1 MDGKNKSY
9 QKSLFYIQELIN
21 IAAKESDSQKILG
34 ASLVDYVSN
43 MLDTILD
50 THPELFGE
58 TNHISYFQED
68 DNLFEITFEN
78 IGKVEK
84 FSMFIYKDDD
94 LPQKVLDSLKEVFV
108 NRISYEYDRLP
119 FDTEGMSFINA
130 MSEYFDIG
138 NGVNLLLSDI
148 NGK

>member
-34 ASLVDYVSN
+34 TSLVDYVSN

-84 FSMFIYKDDD
+84 FSMFIYKNDN
-94 LPQKVLDSLKEVFV
+94 LAQKVLDSLKEVYV

-119 FDTEGMSFINA
+119 LDTECMSFIKA
-130 MSEYFDIG
+130 MEEYFDIG
-138 NGVNLLLSDI
+138 NGVNLLSSDI